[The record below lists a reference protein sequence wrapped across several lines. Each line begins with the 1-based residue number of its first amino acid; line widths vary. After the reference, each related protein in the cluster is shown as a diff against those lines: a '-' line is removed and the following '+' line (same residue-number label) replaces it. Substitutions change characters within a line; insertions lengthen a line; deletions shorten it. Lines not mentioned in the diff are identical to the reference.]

1 MGGSGFLVIRADLE
15 KAICDGLYGLGILNP
30 GHKPKIT
37 FHSSS
42 LNEIYLATVP
52 HHSFGVKVI
61 TNKEMAE
68 TEKESL
74 EQLFRIGVRV
84 PECYGTIQAE
94 SFWLLVMDYVEPGSA
109 SGGREDLIRSLKL
122 LYRKDSNSW
131 GWQRNNFIGTLSQ
144 KNRWYSTFE
153 NFFWESRL
161 STQLDLAFSREL
173 IAGKDVENVKYVFQ
187 KFTEEWSLNQS
198 SPRLIHGDLWSG
210 NILTGK
216 NGHSYLIDPSISF
229 SHPEQDLA
237 MLNLF
242 GSFLNLEEMQQI
254 LASCGIEDPEHF
266 KDRIPFWQMYPILV
280 HINLFGS
287 SYLSSLRQILR
298 YYGKS

>member
-1 MGGSGFLVIRADLE
+1 MVIHADLE
-15 KAICDGLYGLGILNP
+15 EAICEGLDKLGILNS
-30 GHKPKIT
+30 GHKPKVT

-42 LNEIYLATVP
+42 LNEIYLAKLP

-61 TNKEMAE
+61 SNKEMAE

-84 PECYGTIQAE
+84 PECYGIVQTG
-94 SFWLLVMDYVEPGSA
+94 SLWLLVMNYIESGSVSTA
-109 SGGREDLIRSLKL
+109 REDLIRSLKL

-131 GWQRNNFIGTLSQ
+131 GWKRNNFIGTLSQ
-144 KNRWYSTFE
+144 KNQWYSSFE
-153 NFFWESRL
+153 KFFWESRL
-161 STQLDLAFSREL
+161 STQLNLALSRKL
-173 IAGKDVENVKYVFQ
+173 ITTKDAENVKEVFQ

-198 SPRLIHGDLWSG
+198 NPRLIHGDLWSG

-242 GSFLNLEEMQQI
+242 GSSLNLEEMQRI
-254 LASCGIEDPEHF
+254 LSYCGIENPEHF
-266 KDRIPFWQMYPILV
+266 KDRIPFWQMYPVLV
-280 HINLFGS
+280 HINLFGP

>member
-1 MGGSGFLVIRADLE
+1 MVIHADLE
-15 KAICDGLYGLGILNP
+15 EAICEGLDKLGILNS
-30 GHKPKIT
+30 GYRPKVT

-42 LNEIYLATVP
+42 LNEIYLAKLP
-52 HHSFGVKVI
+52 DHSFGVKVI
-61 TNKEMAE
+61 SNKEMAE

-74 EQLFRIGVRV
+74 EQLYRIGVRV
-84 PECYGTIQAE
+84 PECYGTVQTGNL
-94 SFWLLVMDYVEPGSA
+94 WLLVMDYIEPGSVPTA
-109 SGGREDLIRSLKL
+109 REDLTRSLKL

-131 GWQRNNFIGTLSQ
+131 GWKRNNFIGTLSQ
-144 KNRWYSTFE
+144 KNQWYSSFE
-153 NFFWESRL
+153 KFFWESRL
-161 STQLDLAFSREL
+161 SIQLNLALSRKL
-173 IAGKDVENVKYVFQ
+173 ITTKDAENVKEVFQ

-242 GSFLNLEEMQQI
+242 GSPLNLEEMQRI
-254 LASCGIEDPEHF
+254 LSHSGIENPEHF

-280 HINLFGS
+280 HINLFGP

>member
-1 MGGSGFLVIRADLE
+1 MVIHADLVE
-15 KAICDGLYGLGILNP
+15 AICEGLDKLGILNS
-30 GHKPKIT
+30 GHRPKVT

-42 LNEIYLATVP
+42 LNEIYLAKLP

-61 TNKEMAE
+61 SNKEMAE

-84 PECYGTIQAE
+84 PECYGIVQTG
-94 SFWLLVMDYVEPGSA
+94 SFWLLVMDYIESGSA
-109 SGGREDLIRSLKL
+109 STAREDLIRSLKL

-131 GWQRNNFIGTLSQ
+131 GWKRNNFIGTLSQ
-144 KNRWYSTFE
+144 KNQWYSSFE
-153 NFFWESRL
+153 KFFWESRL
-161 STQLDLAFSREL
+161 STQLDLTLSRKL
-173 IAGKDVENVKYVFQ
+173 ITNKDAENVKEVFQ

-242 GSFLNLEEMQQI
+242 GSSLNLEEMQKI
-254 LASCGIEDPEHF
+254 LSCCGIENSEHF
-266 KDRIPFWQMYPILV
+266 KDRIPFWQMYPVLV
-280 HINLFGS
+280 HINLFGP

>member
-1 MGGSGFLVIRADLE
+1 MVIKAGLE
-15 KAICDGLYGLGILNP
+15 EAICDGLERLGILNS
-30 GHKPKIT
+30 GSRPKVR

-52 HHSFGVKVI
+52 HHTFAVKVI
-61 TNKEMAE
+61 ANKEMAE

-84 PECYGTIQAE
+84 PECYGIVQAGV
-94 SFWLLVMDYVEPGSA
+94 SWLLVMDYIE
-109 SGGREDLIRSLKL
+109 SGATTSGAREDLIRSLKL

-131 GWQRNNFIGTLSQ
+131 GWKRNNFIGTLPQ
-144 KNRWYSTFE
+144 KNRWHSSFSE
-153 NFFWESRL
+153 FFWETRL
-161 STQLDLAFSREL
+161 TIQLDMALSRGL
-173 IAGKDVENVKYVFQ
+173 ITAKDVDNVREVFQ
-187 KFTEEWSLNQS
+187 KFTEEWSLDQS
-198 SPRLIHGDLWSG
+198 RPRLIHGDLWSG

-242 GSFLNLEEMQQI
+242 GSSLNLEEMQQI
-254 LASCGIEDPEHF
+254 LSSSGIDDPEHL
-266 KDRIPFWQMYPILV
+266 KDRIPFWQMYPVLV
-280 HINLFGS
+280 HINLFGP

>member
-1 MGGSGFLVIRADLE
+1 MVIHADLE
-15 KAICDGLYGLGILNP
+15 EAICEGLDKLGILNS
-30 GHKPKIT
+30 GHRPKVT

-42 LNEIYLATVP
+42 LNEIYLAKLP

-61 TNKEMAE
+61 SNKEMAE

-84 PECYGTIQAE
+84 PECYGIVQTG
-94 SFWLLVMDYVEPGSA
+94 SLWLLVMDYIESGSVSTA
-109 SGGREDLIRSLKL
+109 REDLIRSLKL

-131 GWQRNNFIGTLSQ
+131 GWKRNNFIGTLSQ
-144 KNRWYSTFE
+144 KNQWYSSFE
-153 NFFWESRL
+153 KFFWESRL
-161 STQLDLAFSREL
+161 STQLNLALSRKL
-173 IAGKDVENVKYVFQ
+173 IATKDAENVKEVFQ

-198 SPRLIHGDLWSG
+198 NPRLIHGDLWSG

-242 GSFLNLEEMQQI
+242 GSSLNLEEMQRI
-254 LASCGIEDPEHF
+254 LSYCGIENPEHF
-266 KDRIPFWQMYPILV
+266 KDRIPFWQMYPVLV
-280 HINLFGS
+280 HINLFGP

>member
-1 MGGSGFLVIRADLE
+1 MVIKAGLE
-15 KAICDGLYGLGILNP
+15 EAICDGLERLGIVNS
-30 GHKPKIT
+30 GSRPKVR

-52 HHSFGVKVI
+52 HHTFAVKVI
-61 TNKEMAE
+61 ANKEMAE

-74 EQLFRIGVRV
+74 EQLFRIGARV
-84 PECYGTIQAE
+84 PECYGIVQAGV
-94 SFWLLVMDYVEPGSA
+94 SWLLVMDYIE
-109 SGGREDLIRSLKL
+109 SGATTSGAREDLIRSLKL

-131 GWQRNNFIGTLSQ
+131 GWKRNNFIGTLPQ
-144 KNRWYSTFE
+144 KNRWHSSFRE
-153 NFFWESRL
+153 FFWESRL
-161 STQLDLAFSREL
+161 TTQLDMAIARRL
-173 IAGKDVENVKYVFQ
+173 ITAKDVENVTEVFQ
-187 KFTEEWSLNQS
+187 KFTEEWSLDQS
-198 SPRLIHGDLWSG
+198 RPRLIHGDLWSG

-216 NGHSYLIDPSISF
+216 KGHSYLIDPSISF

-242 GSFLNLEEMQQI
+242 GSSLNLEEMQQI
-254 LASCGIEDPEHF
+254 LSSCGIDDPEHL
-266 KDRIPFWQMYPILV
+266 KDRIPFWQMYPVLV
-280 HINLFGS
+280 HINLFGP

>member
-1 MGGSGFLVIRADLE
+1 MIIHADLE
-15 KAICDGLYGLGILNP
+15 EAICEGLDKLGILNS
-30 GHKPKIT
+30 GHKPKVT

-42 LNEIYLATVP
+42 LNEIYLAKLP

-61 TNKEMAE
+61 SNKEMAE

-84 PECYGTIQAE
+84 PECYGIVQTG
-94 SFWLLVMDYVEPGSA
+94 SLWLLVMDYIESGSVSTA
-109 SGGREDLIRSLKL
+109 REDLIRSLKL

-131 GWQRNNFIGTLSQ
+131 GWKRNNFIGTLSQ
-144 KNRWYSTFE
+144 KNQWYSSFE
-153 NFFWESRL
+153 KFFWESRL
-161 STQLDLAFSREL
+161 STQLNLALSRKL
-173 IAGKDVENVKYVFQ
+173 ITTKDTENVKEVFQ

-198 SPRLIHGDLWSG
+198 NPRLIHGDLWSG

-242 GSFLNLEEMQQI
+242 GSSLNLEEMQRI
-254 LASCGIEDPEHF
+254 LSYCGIENPEHF
-266 KDRIPFWQMYPILV
+266 KDRIPFWQMYPVLV
-280 HINLFGS
+280 HINLFGP

>member
-1 MGGSGFLVIRADLE
+1 MVIKAGLE
-15 KAICDGLYGLGILNP
+15 EAICEGLERLGILNS
-30 GHKPKIT
+30 GQKPRVT

-52 HHSFGVKVI
+52 HHSFAVKVI
-61 TNKEMAE
+61 KNRDMAE

-74 EQLFRIGVRV
+74 EQLYRIGVRV
-84 PECYGTIQAE
+84 PECYGIVQAGNA
-94 SFWLLVMDYVEPGSA
+94 WLLVMDFVESGSA
-109 SGGREDLIRSLKL
+109 SGAREDLIRSLKL

-131 GWQRNNFIGTLSQ
+131 GWKRNNFIGTLPQ
-144 KNRWYSTFE
+144 KNRWHSTFSE
-153 NFFWESRL
+153 FFWESRL
-161 STQLDLAFSREL
+161 TTQLELAFSRKL
-173 IAGKDVENVKYVFQ
+173 ITTKDFENVRDVFV
-187 KFTEEWSLNQS
+187 KFTEEWNLNQS
-198 SPRLIHGDLWSG
+198 RPRLIHGDLWSG

-216 NGHSYLIDPSISF
+216 NGHSYLIDPSIAF

-242 GSFLNLEEMQQI
+242 GSSLNLEEMQQI
-254 LASCGIEDPEHF
+254 LSSSGIDDPDHL

-280 HINLFGS
+280 HINLFGP

>member
-1 MGGSGFLVIRADLE
+1 MVIHADLE
-15 KAICDGLYGLGILNP
+15 EAICEGLDKLGILNS
-30 GHKPKIT
+30 GHKPKVT

-42 LNEIYLATVP
+42 LNEIYLAKLP

-61 TNKEMAE
+61 SNKEMAE

-84 PECYGTIQAE
+84 PECYGIVQTG
-94 SFWLLVMDYVEPGSA
+94 SLWLLVMDYIESGSVSTA
-109 SGGREDLIRSLKL
+109 REDLIRSLKL

-131 GWQRNNFIGTLSQ
+131 GWKRNNFIGTLSQ
-144 KNRWYSTFE
+144 KNQWYSSFE
-153 NFFWESRL
+153 KFFWESRL
-161 STQLDLAFSREL
+161 STQLNLALSRKL
-173 IAGKDVENVKYVFQ
+173 ITTKDAENVKEVFQ

-198 SPRLIHGDLWSG
+198 NPRLIHGDLWSG

-242 GSFLNLEEMQQI
+242 GSSLNLKEMQRI
-254 LASCGIEDPEHF
+254 LSYCGIENPEHF
-266 KDRIPFWQMYPILV
+266 KDRIPFWQMYPVLV
-280 HINLFGS
+280 HINLFGP

>member
-1 MGGSGFLVIRADLE
+1 MVIHADLVE
-15 KAICDGLYGLGILNP
+15 AICEGLDKLGILNS
-30 GHKPKIT
+30 GHRPKIT

-42 LNEIYLATVP
+42 LNEIYLAKLP

-61 TNKEMAE
+61 SNKEMAE

-84 PECYGTIQAE
+84 PECYGIVQTG
-94 SFWLLVMDYVEPGSA
+94 SFWLLVMDYIESGSA
-109 SGGREDLIRSLKL
+109 STAREDLIRSLKL

-131 GWQRNNFIGTLSQ
+131 GWKRNNFIGTLSQ
-144 KNRWYSTFE
+144 KNQWYSSFE
-153 NFFWESRL
+153 KFFWESRL
-161 STQLDLAFSREL
+161 STQLDLTLSRKL
-173 IAGKDVENVKYVFQ
+173 ITNKDAENVKEVFQ

-242 GSFLNLEEMQQI
+242 GSSLNLEEMQRI
-254 LASCGIEDPEHF
+254 LSCCGIENSEHF
-266 KDRIPFWQMYPILV
+266 KDRIPFWQMYPVLV
-280 HINLFGS
+280 HINLFGP

>member
-1 MGGSGFLVIRADLE
+1 MVIKAGLE
-15 KAICDGLYGLGILNP
+15 EAICDGLERLGIVNS
-30 GHKPKIT
+30 GSRPKVR

-52 HHSFGVKVI
+52 HHIFAVKVI
-61 TNKEMAE
+61 ANKEMAE

-74 EQLFRIGVRV
+74 EQLFRIGARV
-84 PECYGTIQAE
+84 PECYGIVQAGV
-94 SFWLLVMDYVEPGSA
+94 SWLLVMDYIE
-109 SGGREDLIRSLKL
+109 SGATTSGAREDLIRSLKL

-131 GWQRNNFIGTLSQ
+131 GWKRNNFIGTLPQ
-144 KNRWYSTFE
+144 KNRWHSSFRE
-153 NFFWESRL
+153 FFWESRL
-161 STQLDLAFSREL
+161 TTQLDMAIARRL
-173 IAGKDVENVKYVFQ
+173 ITAKDVENVTEVFQ
-187 KFTEEWSLNQS
+187 KFTEEWSLDQS
-198 SPRLIHGDLWSG
+198 RPRLIHGDLWSG

-242 GSFLNLEEMQQI
+242 GSSLNLEEMQQI
-254 LASCGIEDPEHF
+254 LSSCGIDDPEHL
-266 KDRIPFWQMYPILV
+266 KDRIPFWQMYPVLV
-280 HINLFGS
+280 HINLFGP

>member
-1 MGGSGFLVIRADLE
+1 MVIHADLE
-15 KAICDGLYGLGILNP
+15 EAICEGLDKLGILNS
-30 GHKPKIT
+30 GHRPKVT

-42 LNEIYLATVP
+42 LNEIYLAKLP

-61 TNKEMAE
+61 SNKEMAE

-84 PECYGTIQAE
+84 PECYGIVQTG
-94 SFWLLVMDYVEPGSA
+94 SLWLLVMDYIESGSVSTA
-109 SGGREDLIRSLKL
+109 REDLIRSLKL

-131 GWQRNNFIGTLSQ
+131 GWKRNNFIGTLSQ
-144 KNRWYSTFE
+144 KNQWYSSFE
-153 NFFWESRL
+153 KFFWESRL
-161 STQLDLAFSREL
+161 STQLNLALSRKL
-173 IAGKDVENVKYVFQ
+173 ITTKDAENVKEVFQ

-198 SPRLIHGDLWSG
+198 NPRLIHGDLWSG

-242 GSFLNLEEMQQI
+242 GSSLNLEEMQRI
-254 LASCGIEDPEHF
+254 LSYCGIENPEHF
-266 KDRIPFWQMYPILV
+266 KDRIPFWQMYPVLV
-280 HINLFGS
+280 HINLFGP

>member
-1 MGGSGFLVIRADLE
+1 MVIKMDLKE
-15 KAICDGLYGLGILNP
+15 AICDGLHKLGILNP
-30 GHKPKIT
+30 GHRPKVT

-61 TNKEMAE
+61 SNKEMAE

-74 EQLFRIGVRV
+74 EELFRIGVRV
-84 PECYGTIQAE
+84 PECYGVVQAE
-94 SFWLLVMDYVEPGSA
+94 NFSLLVMDYIESGST
-109 SGGREDLIRSLKL
+109 SGAREDLIRNLKL

-131 GWQRNNFIGTLSQ
+131 GWKRNNFIGTLSQ

-153 NFFWESRL
+153 KFFWESRL
-161 STQLDLAFSREL
+161 STQLDLAFSRKL

-187 KFTEEWSLNQS
+187 KFTEEWSLNRS
-198 SPRLIHGDLWSG
+198 NPRLIHGDLWSG

-229 SHPEQDLA
+229 SHPEQDLS

-242 GSFLNLEEMQQI
+242 GSSLNLEEMQQI
-254 LASCGIEDPEHF
+254 LSFCGIENPEHF
-266 KDRIPFWQMYPILV
+266 KDRIPFWQMYPVLV